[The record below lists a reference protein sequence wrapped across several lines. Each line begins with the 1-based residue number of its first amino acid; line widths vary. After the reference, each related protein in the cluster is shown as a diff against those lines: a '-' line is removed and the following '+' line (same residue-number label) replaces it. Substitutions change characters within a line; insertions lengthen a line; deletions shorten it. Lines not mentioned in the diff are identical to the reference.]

1 MSILDILGKKLLFFD
16 GAMGTVLQESGLNAG
31 EIPEELNF
39 TNEELIL
46 NIHKSYL
53 KSGCDIITTNT
64 FGANSFKMKGSG
76 YSVGEIVKKAVSIAK
91 RAVKEY
97 GRGYVAF
104 DMGST
109 GKLLKPF
116 GEIEFEEAYD
126 CFKEAV
132 LSSHDADLIIIET
145 MSDIYELKAA
155 VLAAKENSSLPIFVT
170 TIFDEDGKLL
180 TGSSIK
186 EVISLLEGLG
196 VDAIGMNCGLGP
208 NQMIKLLPE
217 YAKYSSTPIIVQPN
231 AGLPMVVNGET
242 LYDID
247 ADEFADYMEKIVELG
262 ASVIGGCC
270 GTTTEHIKKMTDRLK
285 NKEVIKI
292 ENKPYSFVS
301 SYSKTVM
308 LGNVPK
314 VIGER
319 INPTGKKKL
328 KKALNEGDIDYI
340 LKEALMQEEK
350 GADILD
356 VNVGLPEIDEESVM
370 ERTVKEIQGVCSLP
384 LQIDTTN
391 KKALEKALRIYNGKA
406 MINSVNG
413 KEEEMEAIFPLV
425 KKYGG
430 VLVCL
435 TLDENGIPSTA
446 KGRIDIAKKIISRA
460 EEYGIDKKDL
470 IIDPLSMAISTD
482 KENAVVTLE
491 AVRYITEVLGANTC
505 LGVSNISFGLP
516 KREHINAGFFTMA
529 LNNGLSAGI
538 INPSSDIMMNSLY
551 SFNALMGYDE
561 NCENYINNVTNS
573 ENSNKDTND
582 ENISLYDSVMK
593 GMADLSKSITIELLK
608 EKKPLEIID
617 EILIPALDAVGKGFE
632 EKKIFL
638 PKLLISSQAAKAS
651 FDAINEVLQ
660 MSGEV
665 KQSKGEIIIAT
676 VKGDI
681 HDIGKNIVK
690 VLLENYGYDV
700 VDLGKDVDIQRVVD
714 ESKKRDVK
722 LVGLS
727 ALMTTTVVNMEKTI
741 KKLKEKTGAKVMVGG
756 AVLNEEYAKMI
767 NADYYAKDAMES
779 VRIAN
784 EIFEK

>member
-1 MSILDILGKKLLFFD
+1 MSILDKLGKKILFFD
-16 GAMGTVLQESGLNAG
+16 GAMGTVLQESGL
-31 EIPEELNF
+31 EIGKILEELNF

-53 KSGCDIITTNT
+53 ESGCDIITTNT
-64 FGANSFKMKGSG
+64 FGANAFKMKGSN
-76 YSVGEIVKKAVSIAK
+76 YSVSETVKKAISIARK
-91 RAVKEY
+91 ATKEC
-97 GRGYVAF
+97 GSGYVAF
-104 DMGST
+104 DMSST

-116 GEIEFEEAYD
+116 GEIEFEDAYD

-132 LSSHDADLIIIET
+132 SAAGDADLIIIET

-155 VLAAKENSSLPIFVT
+155 VLAAKENSLLPIFVT

-186 EVISLLEGLG
+186 EVISLLEALG

-208 NQMIKLLPE
+208 KQMISLLPE
-217 YAKYSSTPIIVQPN
+217 YVKYSSTPIIVQPN
-231 AGLPMVVNGET
+231 AGLPMVVNGKT
-242 LYDID
+242 LYDIN
-247 ADEFADYMEKIVELG
+247 ADEFSDYMEKIVELG
-262 ASVIGGCC
+262 GSVVGGCC
-270 GTTTEHIKKMTDRLK
+270 GTTTEHITKMTERLK
-285 NKEVIKI
+285 NKEVIPI

-308 LGNVPK
+308 LGKVPK

-328 KKALNEGDIDYI
+328 KKALNEGDTDYI
-340 LKEALMQEEK
+340 LREALMQEEK

-370 ERTVKEIQGVCSLP
+370 EKAVREIQGVCPLP

-391 KKALEKALRIYNGKA
+391 TKALEKALRIYNGKA

-413 KEEEMEAIFPLV
+413 KEEEMEAVFPLV

-446 KGRIDIAKKIISRA
+446 RGRIDIAKKIIRKAS
-460 EEYGIDKKDL
+460 EYGIDKKDL
-470 IIDPLSMAISTD
+470 IIDPLSMTISTD

-491 AVRYITEVLGANTC
+491 AVRYITEVLGVNTC

-538 INPSSDIMMNSLY
+538 INPLSDIMMNSLY

-561 NCENYINNVTNS
+561 NCENYIKNVTKV
-573 ENSNKDTND
+573 ENIKTSD

-593 GMADLSKSITIELLK
+593 GMTDLSKSITIELLN

-638 PKLLISSQAAKAS
+638 PQLLISSQSAKAS

-660 MSGEV
+660 RSGE
-665 KQSKGEIIIAT
+665 KKESKGEIVIAT

-700 VDLGKDVDIQRVVD
+700 IDLGKDVDMEKIVEVAI
-714 ESKKRDVK
+714 EKDVK

-741 KKLKEKTGAKVMVGG
+741 SKLKEKTKARVMVGG
-756 AVLNEEYAKMI
+756 AVLNEEYSKMI

-779 VRIAN
+779 VKIAN
-784 EIFEK
+784 KIFES

>member
-39 TNEELIL
+39 INEELIL

-505 LGVSNISFGLP
+505 LGV
-516 KREHINAGFFTMA
+516 
-529 LNNGLSAGI
+529 
-538 INPSSDIMMNSLY
+538 
-551 SFNALMGYDE
+551 
-561 NCENYINNVTNS
+561 
-573 ENSNKDTND
+573 
-582 ENISLYDSVMK
+582 
-593 GMADLSKSITIELLK
+593 
-608 EKKPLEIID
+608 
-617 EILIPALDAVGKGFE
+617 
-632 EKKIFL
+632 
-638 PKLLISSQAAKAS
+638 
-651 FDAINEVLQ
+651 
-660 MSGEV
+660 
-665 KQSKGEIIIAT
+665 
-676 VKGDI
+676 
-681 HDIGKNIVK
+681 
-690 VLLENYGYDV
+690 
-700 VDLGKDVDIQRVVD
+700 
-714 ESKKRDVK
+714 
-722 LVGLS
+722 
-727 ALMTTTVVNMEKTI
+727 
-741 KKLKEKTGAKVMVGG
+741 
-756 AVLNEEYAKMI
+756 
-767 NADYYAKDAMES
+767 
-779 VRIAN
+779 
-784 EIFEK
+784 